1 MRGNVHA
8 NLTLIVFREVT
19 LIYAKQCH
27 LLIFFYEVARV
38 SVKVIEINNYIEVNL
53 FSIFLVNLQ
62 FSDRVQI
69 YTWIE

>member
-19 LIYAKQCH
+19 LIYAKQCY
-27 LLIFFYEVARV
+27 LLIFFYEVTRV
-38 SVKVIEINNYIEVNL
+38 SVKVIEINNNIEVNL

-62 FSDRVQI
+62 FSDRVQM
-69 YTWIE
+69 

>member
-8 NLTLIVFREVT
+8 NPTLIVFREVT

-38 SVKVIEINNYIEVNL
+38 SVKVIEINNNIEVSL

-62 FSDRVQI
+62 FSDRVQM
-69 YTWIE
+69 